1 MHIVNVM
8 KKKSKIFILE
18 DCAIQREEIVTF
30 INSCNREFIYASSVK
45 EAKTNYNNNGSDIDL
60 FILDIELPDG
70 NGMDFL
76 QYVRESSNVSPAII
90 TSGEITNKVKVK
102 VEKLGIIAL
111 FEKPVE
117 MNELNQTVMNLFH
130 YENYDK
136 TQVIMRK

>member
-30 INSCNREFIYASSVK
+30 INPCNREFIYASSVK
-45 EAKTNYNNNGSDIDL
+45 EAKIIYNNNGSDIDL
-60 FILDIELPDG
+60 FIIDIGLPDG

-90 TSGEITNKVKVK
+90 TSGEITNEVKEK
-102 VEKLGIIAL
+102 AEKLGIIAL

-117 MNELNQTVMNLFH
+117 MNELNQTVINLFH

-136 TQVIMRK
+136 TQVTMRK